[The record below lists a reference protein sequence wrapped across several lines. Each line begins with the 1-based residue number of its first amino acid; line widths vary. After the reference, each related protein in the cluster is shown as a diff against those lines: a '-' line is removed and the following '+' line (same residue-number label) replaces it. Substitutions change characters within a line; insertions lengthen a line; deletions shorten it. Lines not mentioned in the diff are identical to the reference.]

1 MDFRSS
7 TTLSPS
13 FFAFFLISFPNSLS
27 TLANPPS
34 NTLVRFSTL
43 SQMFY
48 SRFYNT
54 LPMPIAHS
62 VTIDQGSLCRVPCVV
77 RILCMITLST
87 YTYRVDFSPSL
98 SLSLSRS
105 QHMLQSQL
113 SSRHLCARR
122 HDHTLRPAL
131 VQKYTF
137 AS

>member
-1 MDFRSS
+1 MLRVDFQSS
-7 TTLSPS
+7 TALFLS
-13 FFAFFLISFPNSLS
+13 FFFPFSLP
-27 TLANPPS
+27 TLADLHPPS

-48 SRFYNT
+48 SRFYNA
-54 LPMPIAHS
+54 LPIPIAHS

-77 RILCMITLST
+77 HILCTITR
-87 YTYRVDFSPSL
+87 YTLLIDFSVSL
-98 SLSLSRS
+98 SPCVSHS
-105 QHMLQSQL
+105 QHVLQSQL